1 VHTTP
6 NKHSQSPMPGS
17 EREEAAP
24 LLPAAAGQTWV
35 YGSGD
40 QRKRV
45 DETICVR
52 FSHHRK

>member
-1 VHTTP
+1 
-6 NKHSQSPMPGS
+6 MPGS
-17 EREEAAP
+17 EREEVGP
-24 LLPAAAGQTWV
+24 LLQAAAGQTWV

-45 DETICVR
+45 DETIRVR